1 MGSESENP
9 LGAGSSVY
17 RAIVLD
23 VITDISSTASQR
35 SSYAS
40 SYNIKERSRIENA
53 PLNSCIVRFWGAAAS
68 TISTPIVAYPFF
80 SPHLA
85 MPIKPG
91 EAVWIISPDLL
102 APDVKDCYWV
112 CRIPGSSYSED
123 TNFSHNFRE
132 PLDAGAGNIAA
143 PSTSEK
149 RDINSSL
156 AATNILPGF
165 SNNKGLGQILKGLKS
180 DPGGAKDPFSDIKNK
195 STAYRSFVGE
205 PVPHF
210 FKRPGDLV
218 IQGSNN
224 SLICLGQDRA
234 YNYDLTGD
242 IISSLT
248 NVTTSKP
255 MLGTG
260 TIDIVTGRSRYMPL
274 KPATKDAEGDLPERT
289 GNSTQANTRKYNEI
303 DKRTF
308 TSQEAELDFAV
319 DASRIY
325 VSMKTNGDKCFG
337 LTSELGRMPTGFVS
351 GSITPVDDAAYIT
364 LKSDELRLI
373 ARKQNENE
381 YFPESTNPEING
393 SIKIIKEGVVNEDF
407 AAVMLLPD
415 GTIQIN
421 GSKIFLGRTI
431 ADGGIGGGPGEDESQ
446 PYVKYQE
453 LEDLFNTF
461 MDDIKTFCDGMTAA
475 PTPGYGAPSPAIDAA
490 VAALKVA
497 MDSRK
502 GEIAN
507 IQSTRIFG
515 E

>member
-1 MGSESENP
+1 MAAGSENP
-9 LGAGSSVY
+9 IGAGSSIY
-17 RAIVLD
+17 KAIVLD
-23 VITDISSTASQR
+23 VVTDISSEANQR
-35 SSYAS
+35 NTYATSYKIS
-40 SYNIKERSRIENA
+40 EKSRIVSA
-53 PLNSCIVRFWGAAAS
+53 PLNSCVVRFWGPTAATLPS
-68 TISTPIVAYPFF
+68 PVVAYPFF

-85 MPIKPG
+85 MPIMPG
-91 EAVWIISPDLL
+91 EVVWILSPDL
-102 APDVKDCYWV
+102 ASPDIKDCYWV
-112 CRIPGSSYSED
+112 CRVPGSSYSED

-132 PLDAGAGNIAA
+132 PSPSSAPTTPPLSEQVNSNNSATAAINIV
-143 PSTSEK
+143 
-149 RDINSSL
+149 
-156 AATNILPGF
+156 PGF
-165 SNNKGLGQILKGLKS
+165 LNNKGPGPILKGTS
-180 DPGGAKDPFSDIKNK
+180 PSQIGESNPFDDIKNN
-195 STAYRSFVGE
+195 STAYRAFVGE
-205 PVPHF
+205 PIPHF

-234 YNYDLTGD
+234 YDYDLTGE
-242 IISSLT
+242 IISSLS
-248 NVTTSKP
+248 NRSTSKAN
-255 MLGTG
+255 LGTG

-274 KPATKDAEGDLPERT
+274 NPTTKNSQGDPPERT
-289 GNSTQANTRKYNEI
+289 GNSTQTNTRKYNEI
-303 DKRTF
+303 DKKVF

-325 VSMKTNGDKCFG
+325 VSMKTDGDKCFG
-337 LTSELGRMPTGFVS
+337 LTSELGRMPVGFVS
-351 GSITPVDDAAYIT
+351 GSIAPVDNAAYIT

-373 ARKQNENE
+373 ARKQNEDE
-381 YFPESTNPEING
+381 YFPVSTNPEING

-421 GSKIFLGRTI
+421 GSKIFLGRTV

-490 VAALKVA
+490 VAALKIA

-502 GEIAN
+502 GEIETLK
-507 IQSTRIFG
+507 SERIFG